1 MASLIQQL
9 ANFLNEILNARFY
22 SSVVIKINRSNK
34 SDLLKN
40 QLQKLK
46 TKKTQAIIIIIIFF

>member
-46 TKKTQAIIIIIIFF
+46 TKKTQAIIIIIIF